1 MYIIENLKTGK
12 KISLS
17 NNDLELVY
25 EGLTVYQDNAKF
37 DNNDDV
43 ADQVSDL
50 IDKFYELG

>member
-37 DNNDDV
+37 DNNDEV